1 MMDGIL
7 WQHDVIV
14 REYKKKIK
22 QAEEYID
29 KGYKDLANSCTW
41 YAEGIAYVY
50 IQLFGKS
57 IADAKYIYE

>member
-22 QAEEYID
+22 QTEEYMD
-29 KGYKDLANSCTW
+29 KGYKDLANSCAW

-57 IADAKYIYE
+57 IADAKYIY